1 MHNLLSFFLPSLQ
14 SRPHVLT
21 IKSASFHDLCCLFP
35 YWTVNSVPPL
45 FSPPSLS
52 STQILHLCWNSSA
65 GKRERRGW
73 IIANNPIF
81 WSSKAAVGLSD
92 NFVWSI
98 TINTNKIKCVGGAE
112 EGEGAWPGSPLNRP
126 CDQFS
131 LSISVLSTSPFSW
144 EGGDS
149 HPPPHPPASLWSDY
163 PFISSLSEEYLGDN
177 GKLKNIWG
185 EAWMFVSV
193 DRKERNKHKNTK

>member
-112 EGEGAWPGSPLNRP
+112 EGEGRDQAPLWTDP
-126 CDQFS
+126 
-131 LSISVLSTSPFSW
+131 V
-144 EGGDS
+144 
-149 HPPPHPPASLWSDY
+149 
-163 PFISSLSEEYLGDN
+163 ISSPSQLAYCPLLLSAGREGTVTPHHTPQPPFEVIIPLSQAWAR
-177 GKLKNIWG
+177 NIWG
-185 EAWMFVSV
+185 TMA
-193 DRKERNKHKNTK
+193 N